1 MTSTRIQSIPDDLRS
16 PAVLGDVDR
25 AMQML
30 RGMGVMPATDRVDV
44 MVVEGAPW
52 SKSRPR
58 FSRAGHAYQPRDDRA
73 QAEALAWR
81 MRGFLAERF
90 PANVAVACIFFRPN
104 RQRIDAD
111 NMLKHV
117 LDSATGVAWE
127 DDSQVT
133 AVLGVIELD
142 AERPRT
148 VIAFGEH
155 ESTMTRGTASNL
167 TCEGCGVSY
176 PRKSSG
182 PQTRYCSPDCSNRGR
197 GMPGIADEVPC
208 AECGKPFKRRTSS
221 QKYCSAPCRDV
232 AQRGR
237 RKSRS
242 RSLSDCTSCGKRLTH
257 NRGGRCRECWRK
269 DPRGAERDAV
279 TVLVE
284 EVGP

>member
-1 MTSTRIQSIPDDLRS
+1 MTSNKIQPIPDDLRA

-30 RGMGVMPATDRVDV
+30 RGMGVMPTTDRVDV

-73 QAEALAWR
+73 QAEALASR
-81 MRGFLAERF
+81 MRGFLAEKF

-167 TCEGCGVSY
+167 TCEGCGASY

-182 PQTRYCSPDCSNRGR
+182 PQTRYCSPECSNHGR
-197 GMPGIADEVPC
+197 GTGA
-208 AECGKPFKRRTSS
+208 AGSFTS
-221 QKYCSAPCRDV
+221 P
-232 AQRGR
+232 
-237 RKSRS
+237 
-242 RSLSDCTSCGKRLTH
+242 TSPTGLT
-257 NRGGRCRECWRK
+257 R
-269 DPRGAERDAV
+269 ERDKARAEV
-279 TVLVE
+279 DRLRAGLEALAESFE
-284 EVGP
+284 EDVDWSSGRGDYGDNAAYEACARRARDLLNPTEGENR